1 MMQNAQAPQPIPTVG
16 APDVILDALGS
27 ARATHSRAVRG
38 SRGRRRIGGAIGTIF
53 LTLLGI
59 TWALPLLWSV
69 SVAVRPANVSVAT
82 GSPWW
87 GGGLTLHNFVEAWG
101 RVPFG
106 RYYLNTF
113 MIVFGILAVQLVTIS
128 LAGFA
133 FARLDFPGRD
143 VLFVL
148 ILMQILVPTNA
159 LIVPNYATI
168 RRLHLFDTKLA
179 VMLPF
184 FASAFGTFFLRQTF
198 KQVPREL
205 DDASVLDGA
214 TWWQTLWHVY
224 LPNARAALVAF
235 SVVSISFHWS
245 DFLWPLIVTNSDSS
259 RPVTVGLNTLTQMG
273 ESGAQWALVMAG
285 TLLVVSP
292 LLGLFFIFQRQFMS
306 SFLHSGIR

>member
-1 MMQNAQAPQPIPTVG
+1 MVQT
-16 APDVILDALGS
+16 PDAILDTLDTERA
-27 ARATHSRAVRG
+27 ARSRAVSG
-38 SRGRRRIGGAIGTIF
+38 ARGRRKVGGTIGTI
-53 LTLLGI
+53 LLALLALS
-59 TWALPLLWSV
+59 WALPLIWSI
-69 SVAVRPANVSVAT
+69 SVALRPANVSVAS

-87 GGGLTLHNFVEAWG
+87 GGGLTLHNFAEAWD

-106 RYYLNTF
+106 RYYVNTF
-113 MIVFGILAVQLVTIS
+113 IIVFGVLAVQLMTIS
-128 LAGFA
+128 LAGFT
-133 FARLDFPGRD
+133 FARLHFPGRD

-159 LIVPNYATI
+159 LIVPNYTTI

-179 VMLPF
+179 IMLPF

-198 KQVPREL
+198 KQVPQEL

-214 TWWQTLWHVY
+214 SWWQTLWHVY
-224 LPNARAALVAF
+224 LPSARAALVAF

-285 TLLVVSP
+285 TLLVISP
-292 LLGLFFIFQRQFMS
+292 LLGLFFLFQRQFMS
-306 SFLHSGIR
+306 SFLHSGLK

>member
-1 MMQNAQAPQPIPTVG
+1 MQNAQTPQTIPTVP
-16 APDVILDALGS
+16 APDAILDVVS
-27 ARATHSRAVRG
+27 AGKETRPRTVGG
-38 SRGRRRIGGAIGTIF
+38 SRGRRRIGGTIGTF
-53 LTLLGI
+53 LLALLGI
-59 TWALPLLWSV
+59 TWALPLLWSIA
-69 SVAVRPANVSVAT
+69 VALRPADVSVAT

-87 GGGLTLHNFVEAWG
+87 GDGLTVRNFTDAWE
-101 RVPFG
+101 RIPFG
-106 RYYLNTF
+106 QYFLNTF
-113 MIVFGILAVQLVTIS
+113 VIVLGVLAVQLVTIS

-133 FARLDFPGRD
+133 FARLTFPGRD

-179 VMLPF
+179 IMLPF

-214 TWWQTLWHVY
+214 AWWQTLWHVY
-224 LPNARAALVAF
+224 LPSARAALVAF
-235 SVVSISFHWS
+235 SLVSISFHWS

-285 TLLVVSP
+285 TLLVISP
-292 LLGLFFIFQRQFMS
+292 LLGLFVIFQRQFMS

>member
-1 MMQNAQAPQPIPTVG
+1 MQKTIPTVQP
-16 APDVILDALGS
+16 PDAILDALS
-27 ARATHSRAVRG
+27 AGPAARPRAVSG
-38 SRGRRRIGGAIGTIF
+38 SRGRRRIGGTIGTF
-53 LTLLGI
+53 LLALLGI
-59 TWALPLLWSV
+59 TWALPLLWSIA
-69 SVAVRPANVSVAT
+69 VALRPADVSVAT

-87 GGGLTLHNFVEAWG
+87 GGGLTARNFADAWE
-101 RVPFG
+101 RIPFG
-106 RYYLNTF
+106 QYFLNT
-113 MIVFGILAVQLVTIS
+113 
-128 LAGFA
+128 
-133 FARLDFPGRD
+133 
-143 VLFVL
+143 FVL

-179 VMLPF
+179 IMLPF

-214 TWWQTLWHVY
+214 SWWQTLWHVY
-224 LPNARAALVAF
+224 LPSARAALVAF

-292 LLGLFFIFQRQFMS
+292 LLVLFFIFQRQFMS

>member
-1 MMQNAQAPQPIPTVG
+1 MR
-16 APDVILDALGS
+16 ILDTIGTSGRCGRALW
-27 ARATHSRAVRG
+27 RRG
-38 SRGRRRIGGAIGTIF
+38 RGRRRIGSTIGTVL

-59 TWALPLLWSV
+59 SWGLPLLWSIA
-69 SVAVRPANVSVAT
+69 VALRPANVSVAS
-82 GSPWW
+82 G
-87 GGGLTLHNFVEAWG
+87 F
-101 RVPFG
+101 
-106 RYYLNTF
+106 
-113 MIVFGILAVQLVTIS
+113 AVVGWQPDAAQLRRGMGARALRAVLLQYVHHRLRHPRRATRHDQPG
-128 LAGFA
+128 GFA

-168 RRLHLFDTKLA
+168 RKLHLFDTKLA

-214 TWWQTLWHVY
+214 AWWQTLWHVY
-224 LPNARAALVAF
+224 LPSAGAALVAF

-259 RPVTVGLNTLTQMG
+259 RPITVGLNTITQMG

-292 LLGLFFIFQRQFMS
+292 LAGALLLLPAPVHEQFPPQRPQIARPT
-306 SFLHSGIR
+306 HAPQNRGIP

>member
-1 MMQNAQAPQPIPTVG
+1 MQNAQAPQPIPTVQT
-16 APDVILDALGS
+16 PDPMLDVRGS
-27 ARATHSRAVRG
+27 ERAVRHRAVSG
-38 SRGRRRIGGAIGTIF
+38 RRGRGRIGGTIGTV
-53 LTLLGI
+53 LLALLGI
-59 TWALPLLWSV
+59 SWALPLVWSI
-69 SVAVRPANVSVAT
+69 SVAVRPANVSVAS

-87 GGGLTLHNFVEAWG
+87 GGGLTLHNFVDAWE

-106 RYYLNTF
+106 QYYLNTF
-113 MIVFGILAVQLVTIS
+113 MIVFGILTVQLVTIS

-143 VLFVL
+143 ALFVL

-179 VMLPF
+179 IMLPF

-214 TWWQTLWHVY
+214 SWWQTLWHVY
-224 LPNARAALVAF
+224 LPGARAALVAF